1 MPYAQRAL
9 LIRAAG
15 SILHLITGFGTG
27 MIAFRSPRSRAFLS
41 RSARRLGWHRE
52 TDRAPVE
59 VESRSLPAAVLSI
72 PYVQGTIDHDHR
84 RGVVVYDRAHA
95 FGGINLYTSIG
106 GDTYLVD
113 MEGRTLFRWSDPP
126 HLAPA
131 RWNGTNSFWEYSYLF
146 PNGHLLAFRVNGD
159 LVELDERS
167 HVLWNRKGR
176 FHHDL
181 DVASNGDIYAL
192 AWEAEVVPKV
202 HATQPTLIDY
212 LVVLT
217 PKGLIKRKVSLFD
230 VLRRSPYAFLFPS
243 IQDLH
248 VDGPNR
254 ELDLI
259 HSNHVEVIGD
269 GAPFPPGSVLLG
281 MRNINATLVLAPSLD
296 RILWLWGPSNL
307 TFPHDPTLL
316 PNGNILIF
324 DNGTEQSQIIEMNP
338 QTNSI
343 VWRFAPRSGF
353 FSAARGSVQ
362 RLPNG
367 NTLITESDR
376 GNAFEVTRRGRVVW
390 RFENPDV
397 GPNGLRGAILRMTR
411 FAPDQLPF
419 LQSRR

>member
-1 MPYAQRAL
+1 MASRN
-9 LIRAAG
+9 G
-15 SILHLITGFGTG
+15 S
-27 MIAFRSPRSRAFLS
+27 
-41 RSARRLGWHRE
+41 SARRGGIAIAAGCGVVDSLCSRHHR
-52 TDRAPVE
+52 
-59 VESRSLPAAVLSI
+59 SRPSS
-72 PYVQGTIDHDHR
+72 R
-84 RGVVVYDRAHA
+84 CRGVRPSACVRRHKPLHVNRRRHIPRRHGRPD
-95 FGGINLYTSIG
+95 FVP
-106 GDTYLVD
+106 LV
-113 MEGRTLFRWSDPP
+113 GSSSPCAGTLER
-126 HLAPA
+126 
-131 RWNGTNSFWEYSYLF
+131 NEQ
-146 PNGHLLAFRVNGD
+146 LLGVFVS

-181 DVASNGDIYAL
+181 DVASNCDIYAL